1 MCPWCNPK
9 KRPKKKKKNINLLFI
24 DYFTYKDMTE
34 KMFYGNALSD
44 KYLNDVT
51 EELRQYLVNGGAG
64 DILKKL
70 GIGLKIVERQF
81 IFSEMN
87 EIVKRRF
94 VFIEG
99 ENKGRE
105 LTIDEIIA
113 IGMFLKHGAFYGKI
127 C

>member
-1 MCPWCNPK
+1 MTCN
-9 KRPKKKKKNINLLFI
+9 
-24 DYFTYKDMTE
+24 YFTYRDMTE

-44 KYLNDVT
+44 IYLNNVT

-81 IFSEMN
+81 IFPEMN

-94 VFIEG
+94 IFIEG

-105 LTIDEIIA
+105 LTIDEIRA

-127 C
+127 Q